1 MIRALLSATLAAAV
15 SSLTFTAIAEV
26 ATAAEIKI
34 LSGSAIETTMAVLV
48 PQFE

>member
-34 LSGSAIETTMAVLV
+34 SLRFCDRDDDGRAGPAI
-48 PQFE
+48 